1 VPLSKVSGRQR
12 GGIRLLAC
20 VMFHKLLIANR
31 GEIACRITRTAHR
44 LGMKVA
50 AVYSDVDAR
59 ARHVRLADE
68 AWAIGAGP
76 ATESYLN
83 VDRILSAAQQAGAD
97 AIHPG
102 YGFLSENAGFAAAC
116 AAAGIAFIG
125 PPAAAIEAM
134 GSKSAAK
141 SRMQKAGVPTL
152 PGYHGDEQDAD
163 ALERHAVQLGFPLII
178 KPSGGGGGKGM
189 HIVNEVAELR
199 PALATAKR
207 VAAAAFKDDK
217 LLLERYLP
225 APRHVEVQVFAD
237 RHGSIVHLFDRDCSV
252 QRRHQKLIEEAIAP
266 GIDSGVRE
274 RLHAAACTVAREIGY
289 VGAGTVEFLLSGREF
304 YFMEM
309 NTRLQVEH
317 PVTEGITG
325 LDLVE
330 WQLRVASGE
339 RLPLA
344 QSDIRERGH
353 AIEVRLCAEDPAQ
366 DFVPSAGD
374 LELLKWPEE
383 TAGVR
388 VDAGFETGDT
398 VSPLYDSLLG
408 KIIAHAQTREA
419 AIDRLVSALDELRV
433 SGVST
438 NAQWLARALLRP
450 DFRDGNVSTAFIAR
464 NSDALAAQP
473 DAAALAPFAAAA
485 YAASLAPAGRVSSP
499 WDLADGFRVNM
510 PPAIRVRLRAARAA
524 LDATVGAQSANSAD
538 VHLAGVH
545 KGTVAP
551 QRLTRLPDAAPL
563 QQWQSAAGGE
573 RASVLVSKDRVTVWQ
588 SHAKA
593 IFTLDDGSQLDASSS
608 ARAGSLSTPLPG
620 VVVTVAVKEG
630 DRVAAGQTLLVI
642 EAMKMEH
649 AIKAPRAGVI
659 KVLKHRVGDRVR
671 EGSALAE
678 LE

>member
-1 VPLSKVSGRQR
+1 MV
-12 GGIRLLAC
+12 
-20 VMFHKLLIANR
+20 HKLLIANR

-44 LGMKVA
+44 LGIKVA
-50 AVYSDVDAR
+50 AVYSDADAR

-68 AWAIGAGP
+68 AWHIGPGP
-76 ATESYLN
+76 AAESYLN
-83 VDRILSAAQQAGAD
+83 IERILQVAKQAGAD

-102 YGFLSENAGFAAAC
+102 YGFLSENASFAAAC
-116 AAAGIAFIG
+116 ARAGIAFVG
-125 PPAAAIEAM
+125 PPASAIEAM

-141 SRMQKAGVPTL
+141 SGMQKAGVPTL
-152 PGYHGDEQDAD
+152 PGYHGDEQTAD
-163 ALERHAVQLGFPLII
+163 ALERHAVALGFPLII

-199 PALATAKR
+199 PAIATAKR
-207 VAAAAFKDDK
+207 LAAAAFKGEK

-237 RHGSIVHLFDRDCSV
+237 QHGGIVHLFDRDCSV
-252 QRRHQKLIEEAIAP
+252 QRRHQKLIEEAEAP
-266 GIDSGVRE
+266 GIDADVRE

-289 VGAGTVEFLLSGREF
+289 VGAGTVEFLLNGREF

-339 RLPLA
+339 RLPLT
-344 QSDIRERGH
+344 QSQIRRNGH
-353 AIEVRLCAEDPAQ
+353 AIEVRICAEDPAKG
-366 DFVPSAGD
+366 FVPSAGD

-383 TAGVR
+383 SAGVR

-398 VSPLYDSLLG
+398 VPTLYDSLLG
-408 KIIAHAQTREA
+408 KVIAHAESREA

-433 SGVST
+433 SGVAT
-438 NAQWLARALLRP
+438 NTQWLARALMRP
-450 DFRDGNVSTAFIAR
+450 DFRSGNVSTAFVAR
-464 NSDALAAQP
+464 NGDALAKEP
-473 DAAALAPFAAAA
+473 DAALLAPFAAAA
-485 YAASLAPAGRVSSP
+485 YAASLAPTGRVNSP
-499 WDLADGFRVNM
+499 WELADGFRVNM
-510 PPAIRVRLRAARAA
+510 APAIRVRLREGERS
-524 LDATVGAQSANSAD
+524 LDATVGVQSQSAAD
-538 VHLAGVH
+538 VQV
-545 KGTVAP
+545 GTANV
-551 QRLTRLPDAAPL
+551 QRLSRLADSAPL

-573 RASVLVSKDRVTVWQ
+573 RASVLVSKDRITVW
-588 SHAKA
+588 HAHTR
-593 IFTLDDGSQLDASSS
+593 ITFTLDDGLNVNAASG

-620 VVVTVAVKEG
+620 VVVSVAVKEG
-630 DRVAAGQTLLVI
+630 DTVAAGQTLLVI

-649 AIKAPRAGVI
+649 AIKAPRAGIV
-659 KVLKHRVGDRVR
+659 KTLKHRVGDRVR
-671 EGSALAE
+671 EGNALAE

>member
-1 VPLSKVSGRQR
+1 
-12 GGIRLLAC
+12 
-20 VMFHKLLIANR
+20 MFHKLLIANR
-31 GEIACRITRTAHR
+31 AEIACRVTRTAHR
-44 LGMKVA
+44 LGIKVA
-50 AVYSDVDAR
+50 AVYSDADAR

-68 AWAIGAGP
+68 AWNIGAGP
-76 ATESYLN
+76 AAESYLH
-83 VDRILSAAQQAGAD
+83 VERILQAAKQAGAD

-102 YGFLSENAGFAAAC
+102 YGFLSENASFAAAC
-116 AAAGIAFIG
+116 ARAGIAFVG
-125 PPAAAIEAM
+125 PPASAIEAM

-152 PGYHGDEQDAD
+152 PGYHGDEQTAD
-163 ALERHAVQLGFPLII
+163 ALERHAATLGFPLII

-189 HIVNEVAELR
+189 HIVNEASELR
-199 PALATAKR
+199 PAIATAKR
-207 VAAAAFKDDK
+207 LAAAAFKDDK

-237 RHGSIVHLFDRDCSV
+237 QHGGIVHLFDRDCSV
-252 QRRHQKLIEEAIAP
+252 QRRHQKLIEEAEAP
-266 GIDSGVRE
+266 GIDADVRE
-274 RLHAAACTVAREIGY
+274 RLHAAACKVAREIGY

-339 RLPLA
+339 GLPLT
-344 QSDIRERGH
+344 QSQIRQNGH
-353 AIEVRLCAEDPAQ
+353 AIEVRICAEDPSKG
-366 DFVPSAGD
+366 FVPSAGE

-398 VSPLYDSLLG
+398 VPTLYDSLLG
-408 KIIAHAQTREA
+408 KVIAHAESREA

-433 SGVST
+433 SGVAT
-438 NAQWLARALLRP
+438 NTQWLARALMQP
-450 DFRDGNVSTAFIAR
+450 DFRSGNVSTAFLAR
-464 NSDALAAQP
+464 NGDALAKEP
-473 DAAALAPFAAAA
+473 DAALLAPFAAAA
-485 YAASLAPAGRVSSP
+485 YAASLAPTGRVNSP
-499 WDLADGFRVNM
+499 WELADGFRVNM
-510 PPAIRVRLRAARAA
+510 APAIRVRLREGERTV
-524 LDATVGAQSANSAD
+524 DATVGVQSKIAAD
-538 VHLAGVH
+538 VQI
-545 KGTVAP
+545 GTAAP
-551 QRLTRLPDAAPL
+551 QRLSRLPDSAPL

-573 RASVLVSKDRVTVWQ
+573 RASVLVSKDRIVVWHAHARVT
-588 SHAKA
+588 
-593 IFTLDDGSQLDASSS
+593 FTLDDGLNVDAASGG
-608 ARAGSLSTPLPG
+608 RAGSLSTPLPG
-620 VVVTVAVKEG
+620 VVVSVAVKEG
-630 DRVAAGQTLLVI
+630 DTVAAGQTLLVI

-649 AIKAPRAGVI
+649 AIKAPRAGVV
-659 KVLKHRVGDRVR
+659 KTLKHRVGDRVR

>member
-1 VPLSKVSGRQR
+1 
-12 GGIRLLAC
+12 
-20 VMFHKLLIANR
+20 MFHKLLIANR
-31 GEIACRITRTAHR
+31 AEIACRITRTAHR

-50 AVYSDVDAR
+50 AVYSDVDAG

-68 AWAIGAGP
+68 AWAIGPGP
-76 ATESYLN
+76 ASESYLN
-83 VDRILSAAQQAGAD
+83 IERILGAAKQAGAD

-116 AAAGIAFIG
+116 TKAGIAFIG

-141 SRMQKAGVPTL
+141 ARMQKAGVPTL
-152 PGYHGDEQDAD
+152 PGYHGDEQSAD
-163 ALERHAVQLGFPLII
+163 ALENQAKQLGFPLII

-189 HIVNEVAELR
+189 HIVNELAELR

-207 VAAAAFKDDK
+207 LAAAAFKDDK

-237 RHGSIVHLFDRDCSV
+237 QHGNTVHLFDRDCSV
-252 QRRHQKLIEEAIAP
+252 QRRHQKLIEEASAP
-266 GIDSGVRE
+266 GIDPDVRD

-317 PVTEGITG
+317 PVTESITG

-330 WQLRVASGE
+330 WQLRVAAGE
-339 RLPLA
+339 RLPLD
-344 QSDIRERGH
+344 QSKIRQRGH
-353 AIEVRLCAEDPAQ
+353 AIEVRICAEDPAKG
-366 DFVPSAGD
+366 FVPSAGE
-374 LELLKWPEE
+374 LELVQWPH
-383 TAGVR
+383 AGNGVR

-408 KIIAHAQTREA
+408 KVVAYGDSREL

-433 SGVST
+433 SGVAT
-438 NAQWLARALLRP
+438 NTQWLARALLRP
-450 DFRDGNVSTAFIAR
+450 DFRSGNVSTAFVA
-464 NSDALAAQP
+464 NNGDALAVEVDTAL
-473 DAAALAPFAAAA
+473 LAPFAAAA
-485 YAASLAPAGRVSSP
+485 YAASLAPAGHVRSP

-510 PPAIRVRLRAARAA
+510 PPAIRVRLRHGERP
-524 LDATVGAQSANSAD
+524 LDATVGVQSKSSAD
-538 VHLAGVH
+538 VRLDSGSV
-545 KGTVAP
+545 
-551 QRLTRLPDAAPL
+551 QRLSRLADTSAL

-573 RASVLVSKDRVTVWQ
+573 RASVLVSKDRITVWQ
-588 SHAKA
+588 AHGQAVFR
-593 IFTLDDGSQLDASSS
+593 IDDGLHVDA
-608 ARAGSLSTPLPG
+608 AAGAGGGSLSTPLPG
-620 VVVTVAVKEG
+620 VVVSVAVKEG
-630 DRVAAGQTLLVI
+630 DQVTAGQTLLVI

-649 AIKAPRAGVI
+649 AIKAPRAGVV
-659 KVLKHRVGDRVR
+659 KVLKQKVGDRVR
-671 EGSALAE
+671 EGTALAE
-678 LE
+678 IE